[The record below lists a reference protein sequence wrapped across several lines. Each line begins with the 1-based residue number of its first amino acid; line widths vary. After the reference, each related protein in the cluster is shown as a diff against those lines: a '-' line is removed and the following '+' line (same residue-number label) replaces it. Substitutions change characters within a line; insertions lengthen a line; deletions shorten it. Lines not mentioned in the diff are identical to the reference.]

1 MKMKTQEY
9 ENPTEWSSVIINQ
22 DLQNDGQFL
31 QPLPFTLC
39 SYTRVTYRT
48 EGDSKVESDRTER

>member
-22 DLQNDGQFL
+22 ALQKDGQFL

-39 SYTRVTYRT
+39 SYT
-48 EGDSKVESDRTER
+48 ELLIGKKAESKM